1 MPDATSNLLTPHLVT
16 SIMTPPELES
26 AASAICGI
34 AEHMNRLR
42 TSAYQFRDQFHTGDR
57 GFFSPSEDDA
67 VRHLWVSYHM
77 ARNALLET
85 IQSLRASAGT
95 ASLDTLEEFVVG
107 YAAAVILIDAARCLR
122 DLFGEDEIVRRKLNE
137 SYEGYGI
144 ASGSFD
150 AIQLSLTSPQNALRI
165 NDANNFFDEHA
176 DAIDAL
182 AKLKPHLQPVLEVI
196 FKFGNKTRV
205 SKTSYVKAGLAE
217 HQRQLC
223 DYVVRDGLLRAIYAV
238 QEWGSRFVSSL
249 TTMPG
254 HVPELPDSIAAE
266 LTNIIQAG
274 DVFITRKESAVTN
287 YFLPGYW
294 PHAALYAGNHQ
305 VIESLKDGVR
315 QRELTSPYGNDAVAI
330 VRPTAD
336 SSVIEQALI
345 RARTHVGKPYDFD
358 FDFTRSDRLVCTE
371 VVYRSFEG
379 LSGITFPLTRRAG
392 RMTLSAEDLLQ
403 MALNRQHFQIQAVYC
418 PKFSPHI
425 IANEQTNDIVSK
437 SIGDTAD

>member
-1 MPDATSNLLTPHLVT
+1 
-16 SIMTPPELES
+16 MTPLELES
-26 AASAICGI
+26 AASAICEI
-34 AEHMNRLR
+34 ADHMNRLR
-42 TSAYQFRDQFHTGDR
+42 TSAYQFREQFHTGDR

-85 IQSLRASAGT
+85 IQSLRISVGT
-95 ASLDTLEEFVVG
+95 ASTETLEEFLVG
-107 YAAAVILIDAARCLR
+107 YAAAVVLIDAARYLR
-122 DLFGEDEIVRRKLNE
+122 DLFGNDEIVRRKLNE
-137 SYEGYGI
+137 SYEQYGI
-144 ASGSFD
+144 ATGSFD
-150 AIQLSLTSPQNALRI
+150 TIQLALTSPQNALRI
-165 NDANNFFDEHA
+165 HDANNFFDQHSVS
-176 DAIDAL
+176 IGAL
-182 AKLKPHLQPVLEVI
+182 SANKPHLQQLLDVI
-196 FKFGNKTRV
+196 IKFGHKTRV

-217 HQRQLC
+217 HQRRLREF
-223 DYVVRDGLLRAIYAV
+223 VVRDGLMRAIYAV

-254 HVPELPDSIAAE
+254 HVPKLPHGIAAE
-266 LTNIIQAG
+266 LTHIIQAG

-294 PHAALYAGNHQ
+294 PHAALYAGSQQ

-315 QRELTSPYGNDAVAI
+315 ERELASPYGNDAVVI
-330 VRPTAD
+330 IRPNVD
-336 SSVIEQALI
+336 SSVIKQAVT

-379 LSGITFPLTRRAG
+379 LAGIEFPLTRRAG

-403 MALNRQHFQIQAVYC
+403 MALGRQHFKIQAVYW
-418 PKFSPHI
+418 PKFAPHVI
-425 IANEQTNDIVSK
+425 TDQHTDAVVTK
-437 SIGDTAD
+437 SISRTPTA